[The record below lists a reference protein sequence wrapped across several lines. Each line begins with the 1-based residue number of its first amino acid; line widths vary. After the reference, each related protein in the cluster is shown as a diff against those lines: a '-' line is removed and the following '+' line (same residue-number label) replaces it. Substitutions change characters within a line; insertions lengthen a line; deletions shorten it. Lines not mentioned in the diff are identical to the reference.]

1 MVMNRTA
8 IAWLVAGWC
17 VSLVGAV
24 AAQEQPQGSAA
35 RQDSQVYE
43 VGNGVSPPRVTKQ
56 VDPRYTDE
64 ARAAKIAGEVRLRV
78 VVEADGSVDRV
89 SVVKSLDKKYGLDDE
104 AIKAARQWR
113 FEPARKDDKPVAV
126 MVSIVMEFKL

>member
-1 MVMNRTA
+1 MNRTV
-8 IAWLVAGWC
+8 IAWLVAGW
-17 VSLVGAV
+17 VVLLVGAV
-24 AAQEQPQGSAA
+24 AAQEQAQAP
-35 RQDSQVYE
+35 VYE
-43 VGNGVSPPRVTKQ
+43 VGNGVSAPRVTKQ

-64 ARAAKIAGEVRLRV
+64 ARAAKIAGEVQLRA

-89 SVVKSLDKKYGLDDE
+89 SVTKSLDKKYGLDDE

-126 MVSIVMEFKL
+126 MVYIVMEFKL